1 MIKTGLKGNK
11 TVYTFPRTEKK
22 IKNKIKW
29 KENVVAYTFLGPA
42 LVLLLLFLIIPAIM
56 SVYYAFTDYYLLTPD
71 TRKFV
76 GLDNFINLFKD
87 PIFLKSL
94 VNTLKFV
101 VWVIPL
107 QIGAALGLALLLNKQ
122 RKANTFFKVAY
133 FSPVVMSLVVI
144 SVLWL
149 YLLNPNEG
157 IINNVLTYFGV
168 SAQPFLTSP
177 KQAMFTIVF
186 VSAWQGAGFQMLIFL
201 AGLQNIPGDVYEAA
215 QLDGMNKWQRFIYIT
230 LPLLKPTSI
239 FIFITTL
246 IGAFKLLVQPMVMTQ
261 GGPVNSTM
269 TVVYYIYQTG
279 FTDRMVGYA
288 SSIALLFGTIIGL
301 VTLAQRKLV
310 KEEDDE

>member
-1 MIKTGLKGNK
+1 MIKTGLKGDK
-11 TVYTFPRTEKK
+11 TVYTFPGTEKK
-22 IKNKIKW
+22 TKNKIKW
-29 KENVVAYTFLGPA
+29 KENAVAYTFLGPA
-42 LVLLLLFLIIPAIM
+42 LLLLLLFLIIPAIM

-71 TRKFV
+71 MRKFV

-122 RKANTFFKVAY
+122 RKANIFFKVAY

-310 KEEDDE
+310 KEEDD

>member
-1 MIKTGLKGNK
+1 MNKIGMKDNK
-11 TVYTFPRTEKK
+11 TFYIFPRAEKGT
-22 IKNKIKW
+22 KNKIQW
-29 KENVVAYTFLGPA
+29 KENIVAYTFLGPA
-42 LVLLLLFLIIPAIM
+42 LLLLLLFLIIPAIM

-71 TRKFV
+71 MRKFV

-157 IINNVLTYFGV
+157 IINNVLTYFGI

-301 VTLAQRKLV
+301 VTLAQWKLV
-310 KEEDDE
+310 KEEDD

>member
-42 LVLLLLFLIIPAIM
+42 LLLLLLFLIIPAIM

-310 KEEDDE
+310 KEEDD

>member
-1 MIKTGLKGNK
+1 MNKIPLKEAR
-11 TVYTFPRTEKK
+11 TAFPLKK
-22 IKNKIKW
+22 IPANKIGW
-29 KENVVAYTFLGPA
+29 RDNVLAYTFLGPSLLILSVF
-42 LVLLLLFLIIPAIM
+42 LVIPSIM
-56 SVYYAFTDYYLLTPD
+56 AVYYAFTDYYLLTPD
-71 TRKFV
+71 LRKFV
-76 GLDNFINLFKD
+76 GFDNFIKLFKD

-94 VNTLKFV
+94 SNTLKFV
-101 VWVIPL
+101 VLVIPL
-107 QIGAALGLALLLNKQ
+107 QIGAALGLALLLNKK
-122 RKANTFFKVAY
+122 RKVNTFFKVAY

-157 IINNVLTYFGV
+157 MINNVLTHVGLPP
-168 SAQPFLTSP
+168 QPFLTSP
-177 KQAMFTIVF
+177 EQAIFTIVF
-186 VSAWQGAGFQMLIFL
+186 VSVWQGAGFQMLIFL

-246 IGAFKLLVQPMVMTQ
+246 ISAFKLLVQPMVMTQ

-310 KEEDDE
+310 KEDEGG

>member
-1 MIKTGLKGNK
+1 M
-11 TVYTFPRTEKK
+11 
-22 IKNKIKW
+22 KNKIKW
-29 KENVVAYTFLGPA
+29 KDNVVAYTFLGPA
-42 LVLLLLFLIIPAIM
+42 LLLLLLFLIIPAIM

-71 TRKFV
+71 MRKFV

-94 VNTLKFV
+94 ANTLKFV

-310 KEEDDE
+310 KEEDD

>member
-1 MIKTGLKGNK
+1 MNKIPLKEAR
-11 TVYTFPRTEKK
+11 TAFPLKK
-22 IKNKIKW
+22 IPASKIGW
-29 KENVVAYTFLGPA
+29 RDNVLAYTFLGPA
-42 LVLLLLFLIIPAIM
+42 LLILSVFLVIPSIM
-56 SVYYAFTDYYLLTPD
+56 AVYYAFTDYYLLTPD
-71 TRKFV
+71 LRKFV
-76 GLDNFINLFKD
+76 GFDNFIKLFKD
-87 PIFLKSL
+87 HIFLKSL
-94 VNTLKFV
+94 SNTLKFV
-101 VWVIPL
+101 VLVIPL
-107 QIGAALGLALLLNKQ
+107 QIGAALGLALLLNKK

-157 IINNVLTYFGV
+157 MINNVLTHVGLPP
-168 SAQPFLTSP
+168 QPFLTSP
-177 KQAMFTIVF
+177 NQAIFTIVF
-186 VSAWQGAGFQMLIFL
+186 VSVWQGAGFQMLIFL

-230 LPLLKPTSI
+230 LPLLKPTSV

-246 IGAFKLLVQPMVMTQ
+246 ISAFKLLVQPMVMTQ

-310 KEEDDE
+310 KEDEGG

>member
-1 MIKTGLKGNK
+1 M
-11 TVYTFPRTEKK
+11 
-22 IKNKIKW
+22 NKIPL
-29 KENVVAYTFLGPA
+29 KEARTAFLLKKTPANKIGWRDNVLAYTFLGPA
-42 LVLLLLFLIIPAIM
+42 LLILSVFLVIPSIM
-56 SVYYAFTDYYLLTPD
+56 AVYYAFTDYYLLTPD
-71 TRKFV
+71 LRKFV
-76 GLDNFINLFKD
+76 GFDNFIKLFKD

-94 VNTLKFV
+94 SNTLKFV
-101 VWVIPL
+101 VLVIPL
-107 QIGAALGLALLLNKQ
+107 QIGAALGLALLLNKK

-157 IINNVLTYFGV
+157 MINNVLTHVGLPP
-168 SAQPFLTSP
+168 QPFLTSP
-177 KQAMFTIVF
+177 DQAIFTIVF
-186 VSAWQGAGFQMLIFL
+186 VSVWQGAGFQMLIFL

-230 LPLLKPTSI
+230 LPLLKPTSV

-246 IGAFKLLVQPMVMTQ
+246 ISAFKLLVQPMVMTQ

-288 SSIALLFGTIIGL
+288 SSIALLFGTMIGL

-310 KEEDDE
+310 KEDEGG

>member
-1 MIKTGLKGNK
+1 MNKIPLKEAR
-11 TVYTFPRTEKK
+11 TAFPLKK
-22 IKNKIKW
+22 IPASKIGGRD
-29 KENVVAYTFLGPA
+29 NVLAYTFLGPA
-42 LVLLLLFLIIPAIM
+42 LLILSVFLVIPSIM
-56 SVYYAFTDYYLLTPD
+56 AVYYAFTDYYLLTPD
-71 TRKFV
+71 LRKFV
-76 GLDNFINLFKD
+76 GFDNFIKLFKD

-94 VNTLKFV
+94 SNTLKFV
-101 VWVIPL
+101 VLVIPL
-107 QIGAALGLALLLNKQ
+107 QIGAALGLALLLNKK

-157 IINNVLTYFGV
+157 MINNVLTHVGLPP
-168 SAQPFLTSP
+168 QPFLTSP
-177 KQAMFTIVF
+177 NQAIFTIVF
-186 VSAWQGAGFQMLIFL
+186 VSVWQGAGFQMLIFL

-230 LPLLKPTSI
+230 LPLLKPTSV

-246 IGAFKLLVQPMVMTQ
+246 ISAFKLLVQPMVMTQ

-310 KEEDDE
+310 KEDEGG

>member
-1 MIKTGLKGNK
+1 M
-11 TVYTFPRTEKK
+11 
-22 IKNKIKW
+22 NKIPL
-29 KENVVAYTFLGPA
+29 KEARTAFPLKKVPASKIGWRDNVLAYTFLGPA
-42 LVLLLLFLIIPAIM
+42 LLILSVFLVIPSIM
-56 SVYYAFTDYYLLTPD
+56 AVYYAFTDYYLLTPD
-71 TRKFV
+71 LRKFV
-76 GLDNFINLFKD
+76 GFDNFIKLFKD

-94 VNTLKFV
+94 SNTLKFV
-101 VWVIPL
+101 VLVIPL
-107 QIGAALGLALLLNKQ
+107 QIGAALGLALLLNKK

-157 IINNVLTYFGV
+157 MINNVLTHVGLPP
-168 SAQPFLTSP
+168 QPFLTSP
-177 KQAMFTIVF
+177 NQAIFTIVF
-186 VSAWQGAGFQMLIFL
+186 VSVWQGAGFQMLIFL
-201 AGLQNIPGDVYEAA
+201 AGLQNIPGDVYAAA

-230 LPLLKPTSI
+230 LPLLKPTSV

-246 IGAFKLLVQPMVMTQ
+246 ISAFKLLVQPMVMTQ

-310 KEEDDE
+310 KEDEGG

>member
-1 MIKTGLKGNK
+1 MNKVGMKDNK
-11 TVYTFPRTEKK
+11 TVYIFPRAEKGT
-22 IKNKIKW
+22 KNKIQW
-29 KENVVAYTFLGPA
+29 KENIVAYTFLGPA
-42 LVLLLLFLIIPAIM
+42 LLLLLLFLIIPAIM

-71 TRKFV
+71 MRKFV

-157 IINNVLTYFGV
+157 IINNLLTYFGI

-310 KEEDDE
+310 KEEDD

>member
-11 TVYTFPRTEKK
+11 TVYNFPIKLKVT
-22 IKNKIKW
+22 KNKIKW

-42 LVLLLLFLIIPAIM
+42 LLLLLLFLIIPAIM
-56 SVYYAFTDYYLLTPD
+56 SIYYAFTDYYLLTPD
-71 TRKFV
+71 MRKFV

-215 QLDGMNKWQRFIYIT
+215 HLDGMNKWQRFIYIT

-301 VTLAQRKLV
+301 VTLAQRRLV
-310 KEEDDE
+310 KEEDD

>member
-1 MIKTGLKGNK
+1 MIKIGLKGSK
-11 TVYTFPRTEKK
+11 TVYTFPGTEKEA
-22 IKNKIKW
+22 KNRIKW
-29 KENVVAYTFLGPA
+29 RENVVAYTFLGPA
-42 LVLLLLFLIIPAIM
+42 LLLLLLFLIIPAIM

-94 VNTLKFV
+94 ANTLKFV

-310 KEEDDE
+310 KEEDD

>member
-11 TVYTFPRTEKK
+11 TVYTFSRAEKN

-29 KENVVAYTFLGPA
+29 KDNVVAYTFLGPA
-42 LVLLLLFLIIPAIM
+42 LLLLLLFLIIPAIM

-71 TRKFV
+71 MRKFV

-94 VNTLKFV
+94 ANTLKFV

-310 KEEDDE
+310 KEEDD

>member
-11 TVYTFPRTEKK
+11 TVYTFQGTEKET
-22 IKNKIKW
+22 KNKIKW

-42 LVLLLLFLIIPAIM
+42 LLLLLLFLIIPAIM

-71 TRKFV
+71 MRKFV

-94 VNTLKFV
+94 ANTLKFV

-310 KEEDDE
+310 KEEDD

>member
-1 MIKTGLKGNK
+1 MNKIPLKEAG
-11 TVYTFPRTEKK
+11 TAFPLKK
-22 IKNKIKW
+22 IPANKIGW
-29 KENVVAYTFLGPA
+29 RDNVLAYTFLGPSLLILSVF
-42 LVLLLLFLIIPAIM
+42 LVIPSIM
-56 SVYYAFTDYYLLTPD
+56 AVYYAFTDYYLLTPD
-71 TRKFV
+71 MRKFV
-76 GLDNFINLFKD
+76 GFDNFIKLFKD

-94 VNTLKFV
+94 SNTLKFV
-101 VWVIPL
+101 VLVIPL
-107 QIGAALGLALLLNKQ
+107 QIGAALGLALLLNKK

-157 IINNVLTYFGV
+157 MINNVLTHVGLPP
-168 SAQPFLTSP
+168 QPFLTSP
-177 KQAMFTIVF
+177 EQAIFTIVF
-186 VSAWQGAGFQMLIFL
+186 VSVWQGAGFQMLIFL

-246 IGAFKLLVQPMVMTQ
+246 ISAFKLLVQPMVMTQ

-310 KEEDDE
+310 KEDEGG

>member
-1 MIKTGLKGNK
+1 MIKIGLKGNK
-11 TVYTFPRTEKK
+11 TVYAFPRTEKGT
-22 IKNKIKW
+22 KNKIKW

-42 LVLLLLFLIIPAIM
+42 LLLLLLFLIIPAIM

-71 TRKFV
+71 MRKFV

-157 IINNVLTYFGV
+157 IINNVLTYFGI

-310 KEEDDE
+310 KEEDD

>member
-1 MIKTGLKGNK
+1 MNKIGMKDNK
-11 TVYTFPRTEKK
+11 TIYIFPRAEKGT
-22 IKNKIKW
+22 KNKIQW
-29 KENVVAYTFLGPA
+29 KENIVAYTFLGPA
-42 LVLLLLFLIIPAIM
+42 LLLLLLFLIIPAIM

-71 TRKFV
+71 MRKFV

-310 KEEDDE
+310 KEEDD

>member
-1 MIKTGLKGNK
+1 M
-11 TVYTFPRTEKK
+11 
-22 IKNKIKW
+22 NKIPL
-29 KENVVAYTFLGPA
+29 KEARTAFPLKKTPADKIGWRDNVLAYTFLGPA
-42 LVLLLLFLIIPAIM
+42 LLILSVFLVIPSIM
-56 SVYYAFTDYYLLTPD
+56 AVYYAFTDYYLLTPD
-71 TRKFV
+71 LRKFV
-76 GLDNFINLFKD
+76 GFDNFIKLFKD

-94 VNTLKFV
+94 SNTLKFV
-101 VWVIPL
+101 VLVIPL
-107 QIGAALGLALLLNKQ
+107 QIGAALGLALLLNKK

-157 IINNVLTYFGV
+157 MINNVLTHVGLPP
-168 SAQPFLTSP
+168 QPFLTSP
-177 KQAMFTIVF
+177 DQAIFTIVF
-186 VSAWQGAGFQMLIFL
+186 VSVWQGAGFQMLIFL

-230 LPLLKPTSI
+230 LPLLKPTSV

-246 IGAFKLLVQPMVMTQ
+246 ISAFKLLVQPMVMTQ

-288 SSIALLFGTIIGL
+288 SSIALLFGTMIGL

-310 KEEDDE
+310 KEDEGG

>member
-11 TVYTFPRTEKK
+11 TVYTFPRAEKN

-29 KENVVAYTFLGPA
+29 KDNVVAYTFLGPA
-42 LVLLLLFLIIPAIM
+42 LLLLLLFLIIPAIM

-71 TRKFV
+71 MRKFV

-94 VNTLKFV
+94 ANTLKFV

-246 IGAFKLLVQPMVMTQ
+246 IGAFKILVQPMVMTQ

-310 KEEDDE
+310 KEEDD

>member
-1 MIKTGLKGNK
+1 MIKTGLKGK
-11 TVYTFPRTEKK
+11 KIVYTFPGTEKET
-22 IKNKIKW
+22 KNRVKW

-42 LVLLLLFLIIPAIM
+42 LLLLLLFLIIPAIM
-56 SVYYAFTDYYLLTPD
+56 SVYYAFTDYYLLTPNM
-71 TRKFV
+71 RKFV

-94 VNTLKFV
+94 ANTLKFV

-310 KEEDDE
+310 KEEDD

>member
-1 MIKTGLKGNK
+1 MNKIGMKDNK
-11 TVYTFPRTEKK
+11 TVYIFPRAEKGT
-22 IKNKIKW
+22 KNKIQW
-29 KENVVAYTFLGPA
+29 KENIVAYTFLGPA
-42 LVLLLLFLIIPAIM
+42 LLLLLLFLIIPAIM

-71 TRKFV
+71 MRKFV

-157 IINNVLTYFGV
+157 IINNLLTYFGI

-310 KEEDDE
+310 KEEDD